1 VELNDDRVVVVVG
14 SGAGGATVANE
25 LCQRGIRCVLLEAG
39 PRFTLAD
46 FSHDELA
53 MAAKLAWPDV
63 PEVTSPEPLST
74 SKPYVCKGV
83 GGTTLH
89 WSGIALRLSASER
102 RARQVYG
109 EITGSTL
116 ADWPVPDREFDEYYS
131 RAEARLGVAGTHGN
145 PLLPGNNNFKVLYNG
160 ARRIGYRNIST
171 GTLAINSRARDGRP
185 GCIQMGFCLQGCRI
199 GAKWST
205 LYTEIPRAEET
216 GRLDLR
222 AGCTALR
229 IEHDARGRA
238 SGVVYVD
245 ASGRMLRQK
254 AHVVCVAA
262 NAVESARLLL
272 NSASSTFPDGLGNSS
287 GLVGRNYM
295 THNHVFVMA
304 RMPKPVHAYRGTV
317 QAGLVADERPHRP
330 ERGFAGGY
338 MLEQI
343 AFGLPLTTL
352 ALQSGKWG
360 APLGQFIGGY
370 ANLAGLVVLGEEL
383 PQEGNSVT
391 LSRTRVD
398 SHGMPIASIHRR
410 LHVNDRTMMIH
421 AVERASALYRAVGA
435 EQIYV
440 AEPTGT
446 THNVGTARM
455 SARSSGGVVNSWG
468 QAHDIPNLFVS
479 DGSQFVTSGA
489 ANPTLTIVALAIRQ
503 GEYIARRLKART
515 L

>member
-1 VELNDDRVVVVVG
+1 MELNDDRVVVIVG

-46 FSHDELA
+46 FSQDELA
-53 MAAKLAWPDV
+53 MATKLAWPDA
-63 PEVTSPEPLST
+63 PEVTSPEPLSAST
-74 SKPYVCKGV
+74 PYVCKGV

-89 WSGIALRLSASER
+89 WSGIALRLSTTER
-102 RARQVYG
+102 SARQVYG
-109 EITGSTL
+109 EIAGSTL
-116 ADWPVPDREFDEYYS
+116 ADWPVPDRELDAYYS

-160 ARRIGYRNIST
+160 ARSIGYRHIST

-185 GCIQMGFCLQGCRI
+185 ACIQMGFCLQGCKI

-222 AGCTALR
+222 PGCMALH
-229 IEHDARGRA
+229 IEHDAKGYA
-238 SGVVYVD
+238 SGVIYVD
-245 ASGRMLRQK
+245 ESGNRVRQK
-254 AHVVCVAA
+254 ARVVCVAA

-272 NSASSTFPDGLGNSS
+272 NSASPTFPDGLGNSS

-295 THNHVFVMA
+295 VHNHAFVMA

-317 QAGLVADERPHRP
+317 QAGLVADERPHRA

-352 ALQSGKWG
+352 ALQGGKWG
-360 APLGQFIGGY
+360 ASLGQFIGDY
-370 ANLAGLVVLGEEL
+370 AHLAGLVVLGEEL
-383 PQEGNSVT
+383 PQAENRVT

-398 SHGMPIASIHRR
+398 AYGMPIASIHRK
-410 LHVNDRTMMIH
+410 LHANDRTMMAH

-435 EQIYV
+435 EQLFV

-446 THNVGTARM
+446 THNMGTARM
-455 SARSSGGVVNSWG
+455 SARAGGGVVNGWG
-468 QAHDIPNLFVS
+468 QSHDVPNLFVS

-503 GEYIARRLKART
+503 GKYIARLLRART